1 MSTAKAVSIQ
11 NRRDFILTGD
21 LWGVVIQ
28 IGLPLVFY
36 NGISQ
41 VFSFLDTVIA
51 ASMGASVVSIVS
63 FVSQIQSLFTALSAG
78 LGVGGGVLIARALGA
93 HDIRTVH
100 RLIGSLWMLILGILT
115 VILTLSLPLAPW
127 ILRRFNMPEELLNV
141 GVFLFRIELVGLV
154 FVFINTIYFAIE
166 RAHGNT
172 GRIFWWNLLILS
184 TKLGTTLLF
193 VHILRLGPLSLSW
206 ASLIAQALVSIL
218 AGGTFI
224 KHEGKAIFKTI
235 QRERFRITELKTI
248 VSLSTPV
255 FLEKFIFNY
264 GKAVVNSMSAAYGSM
279 AIGALGVS
287 NRIGGLVTMPPIGF
301 QEAEATII
309 SQNLGNRNQKR
320 AFETFKITC
329 AINIVLGIFFFILM
343 SICKDT
349 LIHLFARGDPLFSE
363 EIAKVYNYERYAS
376 VLLAIS
382 SSVMGLL
389 YGFGYTRISMIL
401 NLLRLFV
408 FRIPPLWY
416 FQKYTTLKTEGLGL
430 SMMISNMMMG
440 ISAIIAALLVIH
452 RWKKET
458 SVPNSAL
465 KELKE
470 EGGTAKTQGSLRTKL
485 FEGRPR

>member
-1 MSTAKAVSIQ
+1 MRKAASFQIGNRTA
-11 NRRDFILTGD
+11 NRDRRNFILYGN
-21 LWGVVIQ
+21 LWSVVIQ
-28 IGLPLVFY
+28 LGLPMVFY

-41 VFSFLDTVIA
+41 VFSFLDTLIA
-51 ASMGASVVSIVS
+51 ASMGARIVSIVS
-63 FVSQIQSLFTALSAG
+63 FVSQIQSLFITLSAG
-78 LGVGGGVLIARALGA
+78 LGVGGGVLIARAIGA
-93 HDIRTVH
+93 HDTRKAH
-100 RLIGSLWMLILGILT
+100 QRMGILFLFT
-115 VILTLSLPLAPW
+115 VALIFIIIGIMIPLAPW
-127 ILRRFNMPEELLNV
+127 ILRFFKMPHDLLDP
-141 GVFLFRIELVGLV
+141 GLTLFRIELLGLV
-154 FVFINTIYFAIE
+154 FICLNSVYFAIE
-166 RAHGNT
+166 RARGNT
-172 GRIFWWNLLILS
+172 ERIFWWNLLILS

-193 VHILRLGPLSLSW
+193 VYMFRWGPLSLSI
-206 ASLIAQALVSIL
+206 ASLIAQGTVSFF
-218 AGGTFI
+218 AGGIFLL
-224 KHEGKAIFKTI
+224 KEGSSII
-235 QRERFRITELKTI
+235 QTLRHYGLDTAEIRPI

-309 SQNLGNRNQKR
+309 SQNLGNKNTQR

-329 AINIVLGIFFFILM
+329 TLNIVLGIFFFILM
-343 SICKDT
+343 SILKDT
-349 LIHLFARGDPLFSE
+349 LIHLFARGDPLFSQ

-389 YGFGYTRISMIL
+389 YGFGYTRISMVL

-416 FQKYTTLKTEGLGL
+416 FQHYTTLKTEGLGL

-440 ISAIIAALLVIH
+440 ISAIIAALLVIY
-452 RWKKET
+452 RWKQATAVLIGSQEEIKE
-458 SVPNSAL
+458 
-465 KELKE
+465 KEI
-470 EGGTAKTQGSLRTKL
+470 TAETK
-485 FEGRPR
+485 GV